1 MKGKIFRIAHMGYVD
16 GFDVLTALGALELL
30 LADLGYPVKLGE
42 GVRAAEEILQ
52 K

>member
-1 MKGKIFRIAHMGYVD
+1 MKGKIFRIAHMGHVD
-16 GFDVLTALGALELL
+16 SSDVLIALGALELV

-42 GVRAAEEILQ
+42 GVRAAQQVLQ

>member
-16 GFDVLTALGALELL
+16 SFDVLTALGALELVL
-30 LADLGYPVKLGE
+30 GELGYPVRLGD
-42 GVRAAEEILQ
+42 GVRAAQQLLQ